1 MSDEEIKE
9 ALKYR
14 LKENRYLHSLGVADT
29 AKVLAKKFNADIEK
43 AYIAGLLHDAA
54 REFENEDLIFEARKR
69 NIEIGEVEEKMPLLL
84 HADIGAILI
93 KERYGVTDEEIS
105 KAVRTHTVA
114 GKNMTDLQKI
124 IYFADMI
131 EPNRDYPG
139 VSELR
144 EYAKNHTLNE
154 IMLKA
159 LTESILF
166 VIQKGG
172 LIHPATILARNEL
185 I

>member
-139 VSELR
+139 VRELR